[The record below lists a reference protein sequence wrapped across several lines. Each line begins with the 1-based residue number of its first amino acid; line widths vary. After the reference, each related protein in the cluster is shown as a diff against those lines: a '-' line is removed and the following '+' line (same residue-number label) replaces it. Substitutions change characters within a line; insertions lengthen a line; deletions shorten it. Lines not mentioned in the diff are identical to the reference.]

1 MLQGGEG
8 LAVPLADLA
17 KEKERPRSPKW
28 RCCACRGDLPVACDT
43 VKRWNSSQRGGN
55 IAAGEAGKGGDGP
68 RAHGLGGIVFFPGG
82 RRFGGASGRVCH
94 GGLEGPELTMR
105 SPKCPRECPSQIFV
119 PLSIGCGSGVAISV
133 AVRVQFAAV
142 SIVKAAPRP
151 AASASKESTG
161 WLPDL
166 RNSDTSLG
174 KSAHGGLDGARGQLA
189 FSAEHSALALA
200 SSSSV
205 LQQVGSGPP
214 GAWAAER
221 PAERK
226 RCSGR
231 GSDLRGSFC
240 SDPRV

>member
-1 MLQGGEG
+1 M
-8 LAVPLADLA
+8 
-17 KEKERPRSPKW
+17 R
-28 RCCACRGDLPVACDT
+28 
-43 VKRWNSSQRGGN
+43 RWISSQRRGN
-55 IAAGEAGKGGDGP
+55 IAAGEAGKGRDGP

-94 GGLEGPELTMR
+94 GGLEGPALSGAKFTPPPGR
-105 SPKCPRECPSQIFV
+105 AQLISV
-119 PLSIGCGSGVAISV
+119 PLSIGCWSGVAIS
-133 AVRVQFAAV
+133 AGGSVRFAGASKVQ
-142 SIVKAAPRP
+142 AAPRP
-151 AASASKESTG
+151 ADSASKESTG

-166 RNSDTSLG
+166 RKSDTSLG
-174 KSAHGGLDGARGQLA
+174 KIAHGGLDGARGQLA

-214 GAWAAER
+214 GAWAAAR
-221 PAERK
+221 PAKRK